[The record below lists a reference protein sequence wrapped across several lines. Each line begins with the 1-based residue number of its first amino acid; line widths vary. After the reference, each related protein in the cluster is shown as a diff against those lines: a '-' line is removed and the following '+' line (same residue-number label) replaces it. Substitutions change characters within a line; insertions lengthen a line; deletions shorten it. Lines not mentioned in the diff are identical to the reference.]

1 MKTIRSLL
9 PGVLLLAC
17 SAPCADLHLGQ
28 TLAQWKKQLEAPE
41 RTDRLL
47 ASRAIGE
54 MAIAGVRGA
63 DKALFAA
70 IGHKDS
76 AVRYWAVV
84 ATGQM
89 GERGK
94 AGVSRLRR
102 ALRDPAPEVRCWAAY
117 ASVQLGEA
125 DRAMPVLIEDLGN
138 EERGARLQAAHAL
151 DALGEKARPATEA
164 LKKALDDEFDYVK
177 RTARHALW
185 VLGERSCPYQKCEA
199 E

>member
-1 MKTIRSLL
+1 MKVMMSIML
-9 PGVLLLAC
+9 GALLLAR

-28 TLAQWKKQLEAPE
+28 TLAEWKTQLEAPG

-47 ASRAIGE
+47 AARAIGE

-70 IGHKDS
+70 IGHRDS
-76 AVRYWAVV
+76 GVRYWAVV

-89 GERGK
+89 GPRGK
-94 AGVSRLRR
+94 PGVSRLRR

-117 ASVQLGEA
+117 ASVRLGEA
-125 DRAMPVLIEDLGN
+125 DRAMPILIEDLGN
-138 EERGARLQAAHAL
+138 EERGARLQAAHAI
-151 DALGEKARPATEA
+151 DALGEQARPATEA

-177 RTARHALW
+177 RTSRHALW
-185 VLGERSCPYQKCEA
+185 VLGERSCPYQNCEA

>member
-1 MKTIRSLL
+1 MKTIVSLL
-9 PGVLLLAC
+9 LGLLLLAC
-17 SAPCADLHLGQ
+17 SAPGAELHLGQ
-28 TLAQWKKQLEAPE
+28 TLAEWRSQLEAPD

-54 MAIAGVRGA
+54 MAIAGVHGA

-70 IGHKDS
+70 IGRHDS
-76 AVRYWAVV
+76 GVRYWAVV

-89 GERGK
+89 GQRGK
-94 AGVSRLRR
+94 PGLSRLRR

-125 DRAMPVLIEDLGN
+125 DRAIPVLIEDLGN

-151 DALGEKARPATEA
+151 DALGEKARPAIEA
-164 LKKALDDEFDYVK
+164 LKKALDDDFDYVK

-185 VLGERSCPYQKCEA
+185 VLGERSCPYQNCES

>member
-1 MKTIRSLL
+1 MKTIMSLPL
-9 PGVLLLAC
+9 GVLLLAC
-17 SAPCADLHLGQ
+17 SAPGAELHLGQ
-28 TLAQWKKQLEAPE
+28 TLAEWRTQLEAPN

-63 DKALFAA
+63 DKVLFAA
-70 IGHKDS
+70 IGSQDS

-89 GERGK
+89 GQRGK
-94 AGVSRLRR
+94 PGLSRLRR

-138 EERGARLQAAHAL
+138 EERGARLQAAHAI

-164 LKKALDDEFDYVK
+164 LKKALDDEFNYVQ
-177 RTARHALW
+177 RTAWHALW
-185 VLGERSCPYQKCEA
+185 VLGERSCPYRECEA

>member
-1 MKTIRSLL
+1 MKLMMSIMLL
-9 PGVLLLAC
+9 ALLLAR
-17 SAPCADLHLGQ
+17 SAPCLDLHLGQ
-28 TLAQWKKQLEAPE
+28 TLAEWKTQLQAPD

-54 MAIAGVRGA
+54 MAIAGARGA

-70 IGHKDS
+70 ILHRDS
-76 AVRYWAVV
+76 GVRYWAVV
-84 ATGQM
+84 ATGEM
-89 GERGK
+89 GPRGK
-94 AGVSRLRR
+94 PGVSQLRR
-102 ALRDPAPEVRCWAAY
+102 ALRDATPEVRCWAAY
-117 ASVQLGEA
+117 ASVRLGDG

-151 DALGEKARPATEA
+151 DALGEQARPATEA

-185 VLGERSCPYQKCEA
+185 VLGERSCPYQNCEA